1 MLLTIF
7 HKTDGIIYRKIA
19 KYLEELM
26 DSEGE
31 NEIHGWRQFE
41 SKDSFQTW
49 TSTIGKNVTRL
60 GVEMLWPIGMP
71 DVTTPSMF
79 NPTSD
84 EITYI
89 IHYNTTGNS
98 ITSWSGAESRNLNKL
113 VAMQMHV
120 DSAILR
126 YMSFLK
132 GEKPS
137 LKTTAKIT
145 GKVKASPHPEDNFFN
160 FDIFNWNGPN
170 TLLICVTFNFV
181 GQAYQMAMEK
191 EHKLPE
197 MLAQMG
203 MMKASYYAS
212 WFLTHV
218 ITNLV
223 QSLLLILFGNI
234 FAFDFFVKTD
244 FSVLFFMFF
253 LSTTSF
259 TALAFLVVAFVRSGM
274 TASNICLVIF
284 ITVYNAGGIVSGFVF
299 TSKNES

>member
-1 MLLTIF
+1 
-7 HKTDGIIYRKIA
+7 
-19 KYLEELM
+19 
-26 DSEGE
+26 
-31 NEIHGWRQFE
+31 
-41 SKDSFQTW
+41 
-49 TSTIGKNVTRL
+49 
-60 GVEMLWPIGMP
+60 
-71 DVTTPSMF
+71 
-79 NPTSD
+79 
-84 EITYI
+84 
-89 IHYNTTGNS
+89 
-98 ITSWSGAESRNLNKL
+98 
-113 VAMQMHV
+113 
-120 DSAILR
+120 
-126 YMSFLK
+126 
-132 GEKPS
+132 
-137 LKTTAKIT
+137 
-145 GKVKASPHPEDNFFN
+145 
-160 FDIFNWNGPN
+160 
-170 TLLICVTFNFV
+170 
-181 GQAYQMAMEK
+181 MAMEK

-284 ITVYNAGGIVSGFVF
+284 ITVYNAGGFVALIVFP
-299 TSKNES
+299 SKNES

>member
-1 MLLTIF
+1 MC
-7 HKTDGIIYRKIA
+7 RKIA

-41 SKDSFQTW
+41 SKDLFQTW
-49 TSTIGKNVTRL
+49 TSTTGKNVTRL
-60 GVEMLWPIGMP
+60 GVEMLWPVGMP

-98 ITSWSGAESRNLNKL
+98 LAFWSGAESPTLNKL

-137 LKTTAKIT
+137 LNTTAKIT
-145 GKVKASPHPEDNFFN
+145 AKVKASPHPEDNFFN
-160 FDIFNWNGPN
+160 FDIFNWNGPD

-181 GQAYQMAMEK
+181 VQAYQMAMEK

-234 FAFDFFVKTD
+234 FAFDFFLKTD
-244 FSVLFFMFF
+244 FSILFFMFF
-253 LSTTSF
+253 LATTSF
-259 TALAFLVVAFVRSGM
+259 TALAFLVVAFVRSGL
-274 TASNICLVIF
+274 TASNIALVVF
-284 ITVYNAGGIVSGFVF
+284 ITVYNAAPLVAGLVF
-299 TSKNES
+299 TSVNES